1 MLFYIA
7 KQSDSVLF
15 YGSNDNRFDYTFKQL
30 YEESVKRYSNLK
42 FNKKYLIDE
51 EYKNKL
57 DKKYN
62 DMLTYFNQFY
72 DEEKKA
78 KKEKEYKE
86 KVHRRKIKER
96 YNIIEDNKVLNN
108 KAIMEDKD
116 NCFLSD

>member
-78 KKEKEYKE
+78 KKKR
-86 KVHRRKIKER
+86 RRKKR
-96 YNIIEDNKVLNN
+96 NIRKKCAEEK
-108 KAIMEDKD
+108 
-116 NCFLSD
+116 